1 MANNETYYIY
11 CITNSTN
18 GMKYIGATYRK
29 VEQRFGQHISDAL
42 NNRGNGCTSLKNAMR
57 EFGEKS
63 FDVETLL
70 VCNEEQVD
78 LYEDKFINLY
88 NTLHP
93 NGYNLK
99 TGGRSGCKLLEETK
113 NQIAE
118 SNRGKFVG
126 VETRVLIG
134 STSKYRNMSDDN
146 KQRLKDA
153 LALLGLEN
161 LPMYIVLSVDKRY
174 NRNVDKMQVR
184 VPNKKNKQFSIKDM
198 PLNEK
203 IKLAIEYKNSIE

>member
-1 MANNETYYIY
+1 M
-11 CITNSTN
+11 
-18 GMKYIGATYRK
+18 
-29 VEQRFGQHISDAL
+29 
-42 NNRGNGCTSLKNAMR
+42 
-57 EFGEKS
+57 
-63 FDVETLL
+63 

-78 LYEDKFINLY
+78 FYEDRFINLY

-126 VETRVLIG
+126 EETRVLIG

-146 KQRLKDA
+146 KQRLKNA
-153 LALLGLEN
+153 LALLDLEN

-174 NRNVDKMQVR
+174 NRNVDAIQVR
-184 VPNKKNKQFSIKDM
+184 VPNKKKKQFSIKDM
-198 PLNEK
+198 PLHEK

>member
-1 MANNETYYIY
+1 MEKTYYIY
-11 CITNSTN
+11 CITNSEN
-18 GMKYIGATYRK
+18 GMQYIGATK
-29 VEQRFGQHISDAL
+29 KTVEKRFNQHLNDAKL
-42 NNRGNGCTSLKNAMR
+42 KKKYGCNSIKNAII
-57 EFGEKS
+57 EFS
-63 FDVETLL
+63 DDCFSVETLL

-78 LYEDKFINLY
+78 FYEDRFINLY

-113 NQIAE
+113 KQIAE

-126 VETRVLIG
+126 EETRVLIG
-134 STSKYRNMSDDN
+134 STSKYRNMVDDN

-153 LALLGLEN
+153 LTILGLEDI
-161 LPMYIVLSVDKRY
+161 PMYIVLMVDKR
-174 NRNVDKMQVR
+174 NDRNVDFIQVR
-184 VPNKKNKQFSIKDM
+184 VPKKTTKKFGIKDM
-198 PLNEK
+198 PLHEK

>member
-1 MANNETYYIY
+1 MANSKTYSLY
-11 CITNSTN
+11 CISNSEN
-18 GMKYIGATYRK
+18 DKRYIGATSRK
-29 VEQRFGQHISDAL
+29 VDQRFGEHISDAL
-42 NNRGNGCTSLKNAMR
+42 HNRGNGCTSIKKAII
-57 EFGEKS
+57 EFGDDCFS
-63 FDVETLL
+63 VETLL

-78 LYEDKFINLY
+78 FYEDKFINLY

-126 VETRVLIG
+126 EETRVLIG

-161 LPMYIVLSVDKRY
+161 LPMYMSLTVDKRN
-174 NRNVDKMQVR
+174 NRNIDFIQVR
-184 VPNKKNKQFSIKDM
+184 VPKKTTKKFGMKDM
-198 PLNEK
+198 PLHEK

>member
-1 MANNETYYIY
+1 
-11 CITNSTN
+11 
-18 GMKYIGATYRK
+18 MKYIGATYRK

-174 NRNVDKMQVR
+174 NRNVDKIQVR

>member
-1 MANNETYYIY
+1 MQ
-11 CITNSTN
+11 
-18 GMKYIGATYRK
+18 YIGATSRK
-29 VEQRFGQHISDAL
+29 VEYRFMQHISDAL
-42 NNRGNGCTSLKNAMR
+42 NNRGNGCTSIKNAII
-57 EFGEKS
+57 EFS
-63 FDVETLL
+63 VDCFSVETLL

-78 LYEDKFINLY
+78 FYEDRFINLY

-113 NQIAE
+113 KQIAE

-126 VETRVLIG
+126 EETRVLIG
-134 STSKYRNMSDDN
+134 STSKYRNMTDDN

-153 LALLGLEN
+153 LTILGLEDI
-161 LPMYIVLSVDKRY
+161 PMYIVLMVDKR
-174 NRNVDKMQVR
+174 NDRNVDFIQVR
-184 VPNKKNKQFSIKDM
+184 VPKKPTKKFGIKDM
-198 PLNEK
+198 PLHEK